1 MQLRQLGHDGPL
13 VSAIGLGCMGMS
25 EFYGQANPQDCRNTI
40 LTALENG
47 ITMFDTADM
56 YGSGRNEELI
66 GTTLKQW
73 PGEVLVATK
82 FGIVRQEGRYERTI
96 SGRPEYVKQACEASL
111 RRLQR
116 DVIDLYYIHRV
127 DTSIPIED
135 TIGAMADL
143 IAEGKIKY
151 IGISEASA
159 ATLQRAHAVHPLA
172 AAQYEYSL
180 WTRQIEKAVLP
191 AARGLGISIVAYS
204 PLGRGFLTGELDMS
218 KIEEG
223 DFRRMLPR
231 LQRENYQHNSA
242 LLKQLY
248 GIAERKGVRLSQL
261 ALAWVLAKGND
272 IIPIPGTTN
281 MNHLMENVR
290 ASELLLTGE
299 EVDALEAAVP
309 AVLIR
314 GGRYPEAGMAG
325 IDG

>member
-1 MQLRQLGHDGPL
+1 MQLRQLGDDGPA

-25 EFYGQANPQDCRNTI
+25 EFYGLANPHDCRNII

-47 ITMFDTADM
+47 ITMLDTADT
-56 YGSGRNEELI
+56 YGSGRNEEMI

-73 PGEVLVATK
+73 PDEVLVATK

-191 AARGLGISIVAYS
+191 AARRLGISIVAYS

-231 LQRENYQHNSA
+231 LQQENYQHNSA

-248 GIAERKGVRLSQL
+248 RIAERKGVRLSQL
-261 ALAWVLAKGND
+261 ALAWVLAKGKD
-272 IIPIPGTTN
+272 IIPIPGTTK
-281 MNHLMENVR
+281 MNHLIENVR
-290 ASELLLTGE
+290 ASELVLTGE
-299 EVDALEAAVP
+299 EVDAMEAALP
-309 AVLIR
+309 AGLIR
-314 GGRYPEAGMAG
+314 GERYPEAGMAG